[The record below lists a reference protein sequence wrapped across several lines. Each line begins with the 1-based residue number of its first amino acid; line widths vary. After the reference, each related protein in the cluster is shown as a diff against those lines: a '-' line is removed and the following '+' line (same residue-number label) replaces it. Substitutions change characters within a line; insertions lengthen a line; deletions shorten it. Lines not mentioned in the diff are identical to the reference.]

1 LKYIIITA
9 LCCLIAILG
18 CRHET
23 DIPKPDLKEL
33 LKQSFVD
40 DRFKWRVGINSNHA
54 QRFYVYFDQDVK
66 DSVWIQG
73 NLFLINEKSA
83 KVDSGKMIM
92 VKLDSIDRTARL
104 LKVEHIYYPSMTTKI
119 ISDFQFSFDHGK
131 WVRET
136 AYVGIADGHFK
147 F

>member
-23 DIPKPDLKEL
+23 DIPKPDLKKL
-33 LKQSFVD
+33 LQQSLVD
-40 DRFKWRVGINSNHA
+40 DYFKWRVGIKSNQA

-104 LKVEHIYYPSMTTKI
+104 LKLEHIYYPSMTTKI
-119 ISDFQFSFDHGK
+119 ISDFQFNFELGK
-131 WVRET
+131 WNGKR
-136 AYVGIADGHFK
+136 AYAAIADGHFK